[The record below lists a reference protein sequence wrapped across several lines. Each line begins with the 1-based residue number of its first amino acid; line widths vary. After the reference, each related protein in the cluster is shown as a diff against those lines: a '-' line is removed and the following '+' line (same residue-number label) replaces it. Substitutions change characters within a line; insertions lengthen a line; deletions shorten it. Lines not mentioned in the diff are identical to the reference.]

1 MENKMIKLIEV
12 IKNNNEY
19 PLIIVG
25 VSANFFGSATII
37 NSDIESSELGIK
49 IGNNGEY
56 VLPSW
61 LKEMNIKSVKN
72 KDKNL
77 LVIESIDKISSEEQ
91 LKFLGILKNNG
102 LNGYS
107 FPKNTQIII
116 TCTNVENVSKRIKD
130 LCLIYK
136 VN

>member
-25 VSANFFGSATII
+25 VSAKFFGSATII

-72 KDKNL
+72 KDKNI

-91 LKFLGILKNNG
+91 LKFLGVLKNNG
-102 LNGYS
+102 LNGYN

>member
-1 MENKMIKLIEV
+1 MENIMIKLIEV
-12 IKNNNEY
+12 IKNNNKY

-25 VSANFFGSATII
+25 VSDKFFGSATII
-37 NSDIESSELGIK
+37 NSGIESSELGIK

-72 KDKNL
+72 NDKNI

>member
-25 VSANFFGSATII
+25 VSANIFGSATII

-72 KDKNL
+72 KDKNI
-77 LVIESIDKISSEEQ
+77 LVIESIDKITSEEQ

-107 FPKNTQIII
+107 FSKNTQIIL

-136 VN
+136 AN